1 MVQFELTLEKE
12 RTPEWKSRY
21 LNYKALKKALK
32 VLKESYAADEK
43 LGQSK
48 HAKRR
53 GSGYVASM
61 IHSASFSGCV
71 PSRYVMN
78 DAIKCVMIIAL
89 VL

>member
-12 RTPEWKSRY
+12 RERAWRDKY

-53 GSGYVASM
+53 GSYVASM

-71 PSRYVMN
+71 PSR
-78 DAIKCVMIIAL
+78 
-89 VL
+89 